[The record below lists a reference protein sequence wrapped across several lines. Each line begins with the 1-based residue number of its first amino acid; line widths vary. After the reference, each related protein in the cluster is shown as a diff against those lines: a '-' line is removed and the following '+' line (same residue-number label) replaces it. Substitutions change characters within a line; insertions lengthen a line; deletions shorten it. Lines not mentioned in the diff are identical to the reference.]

1 MRRNKVFDF
10 WFRKQY
16 VIAGAL
22 VLMAAF
28 GMTALYSH
36 NQEQEQARL
45 EQELAEQEEN
55 LAKMQDEVEIEKASS
70 VIPPKEVIEE
80 RVDSNKES
88 FVDEATFE
96 VAEGDAAPDDEL
108 ADGMTE
114 EETAGELVA
123 GESTAEESQ
132 AQETQNVSVTTP
144 NLHFP
149 IEEGMLWPMDGNV
162 IMNYSMDATIY
173 HATLDQYKYNPA
185 IIIAG
190 DVNSKVFAVAQGQ
203 ITDISQNEVTGT
215 TVTVDLGDG
224 YQAIYGQLKELNFK
238 EGDYVES
245 GHVIGYVSEPTKY
258 YSVEGSNLYFEL
270 QKDGEPVDPIAYFE

>member
-10 WFRKQY
+10 WFKKQY
-16 VIAGAL
+16 VIAGCL
-22 VLMAAF
+22 VLCAGV
-28 GMTALYSH
+28 GMTALYNY
-36 NQEQEQARL
+36 NQEQERARL
-45 EQELAEQEEN
+45 EQEIAELEQYVAEETQ
-55 LAKMQDEVEIEKASS
+55 MESVSG
-70 VIPPKEVIEE
+70 VIPPKENVVNEAVEDIL
-80 RVDSNKES
+80 SANES
-88 FVDEATFE
+88 AE
-96 VAEGDAAPDDEL
+96 AEGNLLSEDVVDLTEEPVILAEGKTTDSTVVEEEVKDVAAAAP
-108 ADGMTE
+108 
-114 EETAGELVA
+114 
-123 GESTAEESQ
+123 S
-132 AQETQNVSVTTP
+132 
-144 NLHFP
+144 LHFP
-149 IEEGMLWPMDGNV
+149 TEEGLLWPMDGNV

-190 DVNSKVFAVAQGQ
+190 DVNNKVYSVAKGQ

-238 EGDYVES
+238 EGDYLES

-270 QKDGEPVDPIAYFE
+270 QKDGEPIDPILFFE

>member
-1 MRRNKVFDF
+1 MRRNRVFDF

-16 VIAGAL
+16 IIAGAMVL
-22 VLMAAF
+22 VAAF

-36 NQEQEQARL
+36 NQEQERIRL
-45 EQELAEQEEN
+45 EQELAKQEEAEQ
-55 LAKMQDEVEIEKASS
+55 LAKDDGEVAIEKASS
-70 VIPPKEVIEE
+70 VIPPKEVIDE
-80 RVDSNKES
+80 RVESNKDVF
-88 FVDEATFE
+88 FVDEATYE
-96 VAEGDAAPDDEL
+96 VVQEDDQKI
-108 ADGMTE
+108 AE
-114 EETAGELVA
+114 EEM
-123 GESTAEESQ
+123 
-132 AQETQNVSVTTP
+132 QNVDNMEIAKEQQEVEVQDVVVTTP

-149 IEEGMLWPMDGNV
+149 VEEGMIWPMDGNV

-190 DVNSKVFAVAQGQ
+190 SVNSKVFAVARGQ
-203 ITDISQNEVTGT
+203 ITDVSQNEVTGT

-238 EGDYVES
+238 KGDYVES
-245 GHVIGYVSEPTKY
+245 GHVLGYVSEPTKY

-270 QKDGEPVDPIAYFE
+270 QKDGVPIDPIAYFE

>member
-1 MRRNKVFDF
+1 MRRNRVFDF

-16 VIAGAL
+16 IIAGAMVL
-22 VLMAAF
+22 VAAF

-36 NQEQEQARL
+36 NQEQERIRL
-45 EQELAEQEEN
+45 EQELAQQEQAKQ
-55 LAKMQDEVEIEKASS
+55 LAEDSGEVVVEKASS

-80 RVDSNKES
+80 RVESNKDI
-88 FVDEATFE
+88 FYVDEATYE
-96 VAEGDAAPDDEL
+96 VAQDNETENLVEDEL
-108 ADGMTE
+108 ESED
-114 EETAGELVA
+114 VA
-123 GESTAEESQ
+123 ENDVQ
-132 AQETQNVSVTTP
+132 QEQVVKDVVVTTP

-173 HATLDQYKYNPA
+173 YATLDQYKYNPA

-190 DVNSKVFAVAQGQ
+190 EVNNKVYAVARGQ

-224 YQAIYGQLKELNFK
+224 FQAIYGQLKELNFK
-238 EGDYVES
+238 KGDYVES

-258 YSVEGSNLYFEL
+258 YSIEGSNLYFEL
-270 QKDGEPVDPIAYFE
+270 QKDGVPVDPILYFE

>member
-1 MRRNKVFDF
+1 MRRNRVFDF

-16 VIAGAL
+16 IIAGAMVL
-22 VLMAAF
+22 VAAF

-36 NQEQEQARL
+36 NQEQERIRL
-45 EQELAEQEEN
+45 EQELAQKEQAEQ
-55 LAKMQDEVEIEKASS
+55 LAREQDEVIIEKASS

-80 RVDSNKES
+80 RVDSNKDIF
-88 FVDEATFE
+88 FVDEATYE
-96 VAEGDAAPDDEL
+96 VASGEEPEALNDEKKPETNEV
-108 ADGMTE
+108 AVNE
-114 EETAGELVA
+114 EQQDVTV
-123 GESTAEESQ
+123 Q
-132 AQETQNVSVTTP
+132 DVVVTTP

-162 IMNYSMDATIY
+162 IMNYSMDATVY
-173 HATLDQYKYNPA
+173 FPTLDQYKYNPA

-190 DVNSKVFAVAQGQ
+190 EVNSKVYAVARGQ
-203 ITDISQNEVTGT
+203 VTDISQNEVTGT

-224 YQAIYGQLKELNFK
+224 FVAIYGQLKELNFK
-238 EGDYVES
+238 KGDYVES

-270 QKDGEPVDPIAYFE
+270 QKDGTPVDPILYFE